1 MQEDFCVLYLRENV
15 QIFSQKIF
23 VHFWHFSFKGGG
35 VNPTSMSKKIDK
47 IEFLPKRCLFIFGI
61 FYLNEE
67 ELMQQACLK
76 K

>member
-1 MQEDFCVLYLRENV
+1 
-15 QIFSQKIF
+15 
-23 VHFWHFSFKGGG
+23 
-35 VNPTSMSKKIDK
+35 MSKKIDK

-67 ELMQQACLK
+67 ILMQQACLK